1 MKMKEESEK
10 AGLKLN
16 IQKLRSWHPV
26 LSLDGKQMGNN
37 GNSERLYFEGAP
49 KSQQM
54 VTAARKSKDAARK
67 KNYDK
72 PRQLIKKQRH
82 HFGDKGLYSQKLWFF
97 QWSCMDMRVGL

>member
-1 MKMKEESEK
+1 
-10 AGLKLN
+10 
-16 IQKLRSWHPV
+16 
-26 LSLDGKQMGNN
+26 
-37 GNSERLYFEGAP
+37 
-49 KSQQM
+49 M

-97 QWSCMDMRVGL
+97 Q